1 MRWSKLCVTAG
12 AWTIFSAAWL
22 GGQNDYRSRVEQ
34 WRVRHAVELTSGDGW
49 LTVIGLFWLS
59 NGANSAGSDLS
70 SSVKLPRGPAKA
82 GVFDLHNG
90 AATFRAAN
98 GVAVSVN
105 GKLAPALVQLK
116 SDVDGPADQ
125 LVIAGLTMSVIQR
138 GRRFGIRLKDEASQA
153 RREFKGLRWFP
164 VNENYRV
171 RARFVAYDQPRMIP
185 ITNVLGDTEPE
196 PSPGYAEFT
205 LEAQRLRLE
214 PVTEDKQLFFIFRDL
229 TAGRETYPAG
239 RFLYASWP
247 KNGEVELD
255 FNKAE
260 NPPCAFTAY
269 ATCPLPPQQNRLA
282 VRIEAGEMNY
292 LAY

>member
-1 MRWSKLCVTAG
+1 MRWSKLSVTAG

-22 GGQNDYRSRVEQ
+22 SAQNNYSSRIEL
-34 WRVRHAVELTSGDGW
+34 WRVRHAAELTSGDGW

-59 NGANSAGSDLS
+59 NGANTAGSDLNS
-70 SSVKLPRGPAKA
+70 HVKLPRGPAKA

-90 AATFRAAN
+90 ATSFRAAN

-105 GKLAPALVQLK
+105 GKLTPALVQLK
-116 SDVDGPADQ
+116 SDLDGPADQ
-125 LVIAGLTMSVIQR
+125 LEIAGLTMSVIQR
-138 GRRFGIRLKDEASQA
+138 GSRFGIRLKDEASQA
-153 RREFKGLRWFP
+153 RREFRGLRWFP
-164 VNENYRV
+164 VNEEYRV
-171 RARFVAYDQPRMIP
+171 SARFVAYDQPRMIP

-205 LEAQRLRLE
+205 LDAQRLRLE
-214 PVTEDKQLFFIFRDL
+214 PVTQDKQLFFIFRDL

-269 ATCPLPPQQNRLA
+269 ATCPLPPKQNHLA

-292 LAY
+292 SAH